1 LGSILSGVARQ
12 KAVALN
18 RAANIRTDPS
28 PVTNR
33 LPPVIRILSP
43 QDGGVVQGTEVTV
56 EYELRSPSGLP
67 VDTVEVLIDGRPT
80 RGIKRVDANLSG
92 TRTERQVVS
101 IPARDVEI
109 GLLARSGTLASDVA
123 TVRLKR
129 GAGSPAPSGEDLLKP
144 KLYGVVV
151 GVSTYQD
158 PSLKLKYAA
167 KDAKDF
173 AAALTAQKGGIYR
186 DVELR
191 VLTDRE
197 ATTTEVKRSLTWL
210 ERSVT
215 SRDVGVVFLAG
226 HGMSDAKNR
235 YYYLTADSRP
245 DELEDTAL
253 DSLTLRERA
262 RLSGKALVFLDTC
275 YAGQAMGTAS
285 RGGTD
290 INAVVNELS
299 STENGITTYASSTG
313 REVSQEDDSWGN
325 GAFTKALIEGLGG
338 PGHQGRADLTN
349 KGVITTAALDLW
361 VSERVKDLTRGSQHP
376 VMIRPPTVPD
386 FPMFVPQR

>member
-1 LGSILSGVARQ
+1 M
-12 KAVALN
+12 
-18 RAANIRTDPS
+18 
-28 PVTNR
+28 
-33 LPPVIRILSP
+33 
-43 QDGGVVQGTEVTV
+43 VQGTEVTV